1 LTSTEKNV
9 KPKLVAI
16 ILIAVILA
24 VSISVAAMLE
34 AFITQQDHKSESKI
48 FVELRAD
55 MINSS
60 ARYPSVMFEANAT
73 WWINT
78 TRVQSASQQWG
89 WMLVGR
95 SGSNVPFNA
104 SHVYLPIKKTDGYLY
119 CVPQMNTIAINQSKT
134 IAMNSRVDSVFET
147 DVDWNG
153 KVDDVLRVWCSPNSF
168 PSFCSGYPMLYVTV
182 WIGDLS

>member
-1 LTSTEKNV
+1 MNR
-9 KPKLVAI
+9 KLVAI

-24 VSISVAAMLE
+24 VSISVAAMLN
-34 AFITQQDHKSESKI
+34 AFIAQQDHTSESKI
-48 FVELRAD
+48 FVKLRVD

-60 ARYPSVMFEANAT
+60 GPSIMFEANAT

-78 TRVQSASQQWG
+78 TTVQSASQKWG
-89 WMLVGR
+89 WALVGR

-104 SHVYLPIKKTDGYLY
+104 SHIYLPIKKTDGYLY
-119 CVPQMNTIAINQSKT
+119 CVPQTNNIAINQSKT
-134 IAMNSRVDSVFET
+134 IAMNPRVDSVFEA

-168 PSFCSGYPMLYVTV
+168 PSFYSGYPMLYVTV
-182 WIGDLS
+182 WIGGLS